1 MCLPWHLAEVRLAN
15 LCPQKA
21 VASTID
27 RADNTKFLEQFR
39 YTIVASQLLN
49 GQSILGQQHLL
60 HHQSDGPPVAHMNNP
75 TTTGLILTAS
85 GAVILAWLV
94 SWVYSGG
101 YAHLT
106 KKRVLVTVALLVV
119 AAIFSRAY
127 IKHQWLRYLQEQAVT
142 EVSTLVS
149 RSQDFDSAS
158 SAAAALIQEVE
169 LVSRGY
175 RM

>member
-85 GAVILAWLV
+85 GAVIVAWLV

-106 KKRVLVTVALLVV
+106 KKRVLVTVALLVI

>member
-1 MCLPWHLAEVRLAN
+1 M
-15 LCPQKA
+15 QKA

-49 GQSILGQQHLL
+49 GQSILGQQHLA
-60 HHQSDGPPVAHMNNP
+60 HHQSDDPPVAHMNNP
-75 TTTGLILTAS
+75 TTTGLVLTAA
-85 GAVILAWLV
+85 GAIALAWLV

-101 YAHLT
+101 YSHLT
-106 KKRVLVTVALLVV
+106 KKRVLVAVVLLV
-119 AAIFSRAY
+119 AAGILSHAF
-127 IKHQWLRYLQEQAVT
+127 IKQQWLRYLREQAVT

-149 RSQDFDSAS
+149 RSQDFDTAS

>member
-1 MCLPWHLAEVRLAN
+1 M
-15 LCPQKA
+15 LCVQKA

-49 GQSILGQQHLL
+49 GQSILGQQHLVQ
-60 HHQSDGPPVAHMNNP
+60 HQSEAPPVAHMNNP
-75 TTTGLILTAS
+75 TTTGLVLTAS
-85 GAVILAWLV
+85 GALILAWLV
-94 SWVYSGG
+94 SWIYSGG
-101 YAHLT
+101 YSHLT
-106 KKRVLVTVALLVV
+106 RKRVFVTLVLLAVAALL
-119 AAIFSRAY
+119 SHAY
-127 IKHQWLRYLQEQAVT
+127 VKQQWLRYLREQAVT
-142 EVSTLVS
+142 EVTAFVS

-175 RM
+175 RMLV